1 MRPWGSPL
9 AYKGKMCTFEN
20 ARNPGGHLEIWD
32 ISFEEVWALIVSANC
47 FSIPY
52 STIFDYKI
60 ILKFQLIITPPPI
73 PQIHEYQKFLALP
86 PKESPQYQEGNI
98 QVHFRVVMGD
108 DDQ

>member
-1 MRPWGSPL
+1 MGHWRSPL
-9 AYKGKMCTFEN
+9 EIIREFCSLTLCQ
-20 ARNPGGHLEIWD
+20 NPGGDLEIWD
-32 ISFEEVWALIVSANC
+32 IFFGEVWPLIVGPNC

-86 PKESPQYQEGNI
+86 S
-98 QVHFRVVMGD
+98 
-108 DDQ
+108 